1 MRKPMEFL
9 QESKTQKMSRAT
21 LKVNHPKTVILGE
34 VRGGAKLNFMMIL
47 HCMHCEKLK
56 IKKK

>member
-1 MRKPMEFL
+1 
-9 QESKTQKMSRAT
+9 MSRAT

-56 IKKK
+56 IKKNKIKTEICYD